1 MEYDYDCL
9 GNRTLEKM
17 RIGGGVHKE
26 TRYVYDAAGR
36 LVLEKDALGADIRR
50 YECDPCGRLVASPK
64 VVVEIRAKL

>member
-36 LVLEKDALGADIRR
+36 LSLIREKIDGGDLA
-50 YECDPCGRLVASPK
+50 
-64 VVVEIRAKL
+64 EITAEG